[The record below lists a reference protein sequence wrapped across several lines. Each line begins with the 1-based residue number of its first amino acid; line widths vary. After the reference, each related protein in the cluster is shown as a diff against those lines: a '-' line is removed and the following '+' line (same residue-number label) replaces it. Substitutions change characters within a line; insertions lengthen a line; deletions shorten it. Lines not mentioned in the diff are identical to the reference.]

1 MPYAAKP
8 VPQAKTLTPFST
20 NASPSGIEQFIVYHP
35 LEQMSQSD
43 RDLAAKTQSA
53 IRDAAAFAGI
63 DFDKEKWRYRQ
74 LECQALPGHLFL
86 LFAGDSGV
94 GDASLFSA
102 AIPRAGKG
110 RIRVS
115 PVERRGFSLFSPAPV
130 NALAMAAFD
139 RIRAQEPAG
148 PPADWLATGLCYAAL
163 TEPRSDVS
171 SSSSPSPEANIALSF
186 PPTLE
191 VGVDGESTV
200 RFVNVAESRQPMQW
214 ALTFDA
220 KGQLVKVLHFP
231 TPAYATTIV
240 PGAIPQ

>member
-1 MPYAAKP
+1 MPYPAKP

-20 NASPSGIEQFIVYHP
+20 NASSSGIGHFIVYRP
-35 LEQMSQSD
+35 LEEMSQND
-43 RDLAAKTQSA
+43 RDLAAKMQPA
-53 IRDAAAFAGI
+53 IRDAAAFVGI

-86 LFAGDSGV
+86 LFTGDSSAGDV
-94 GDASLFSA
+94 SLFSA

-110 RIRVS
+110 RVRVI

-130 NALAMAAFD
+130 NALATAAFN
-139 RIRAQEPAG
+139 RIRAQEPANK
-148 PPADWLATGLCYAAL
+148 PADWLATGLCYAAL
-163 TEPRSDVS
+163 TEPRLEVS
-171 SSSSPSPEANIALSF
+171 ASPSPSPQANLALSF

-200 RFVNVAESRQPMQW
+200 RFVNVAEPRQPMQW
-214 ALTFDA
+214 VLTFDA
-220 KGQLVKVLHFP
+220 RGQLIKVEHFP

-240 PGAIPQ
+240 PKN